1 MSDHAFG
8 IDCSTVDGVGDRI
21 PFESDC
27 KAKFDRDR
35 IVNNSTGKLKM
46 DTGRDVVRVLR
57 PCFHGGALCDV
68 WILHNSD
75 NSGGF

>member
-1 MSDHAFG
+1 MHSGSIAQRWTELV
-8 IDCSTVDGVGDRI
+8 IES